1 MQRFT
6 NFNQILSQGSNDT
19 EENDDSDEN
28 EETPDT
34 AINDSEDTDDNSSKS
49 ETESMKIEK
58 VEIKEQEPLEV
69 EYIDS
74 TYWNNTKTAEAEF
87 DYDSLLAELEA

>member
-1 MQRFT
+1 
-6 NFNQILSQGSNDT
+6 LSQGSNDT

-34 AINDSEDTDDNSSKS
+34 AINDSEDTDDQKSSS
-49 ETESMKIEK
+49 ETETMKIEK
-58 VEIKEQEPLEV
+58 VDIKEPEPLEV
-69 EYIDS
+69 EYIDN
-74 TYWNNTKTAEAEF
+74 TYWNVTKAAEADF